1 MLLNPPGPSTRP
13 RTVEK
18 QNYGEGM
25 SEPTAPSIDNRVPAE
40 APSAN
45 GNGRGRVWG
54 WVLLVLVIV
63 GGVIAY
69 QLHARSQAASKDNGS
84 TSALSV
90 GVSTVEKKDVPYYLS
105 GLGSVTAFS
114 TVTVHSRVDGQLMDV
129 NFKEGQFVRAGD
141 VLANIDPRPYQVALT
156 QAEGQ
161 LAKDLASQA
170 DAKVDLGRYQQLWQ
184 EGVVPR
190 QQLDTQQATVGQFD
204 GAIQSDKAQIDN
216 EKLQLTY
223 CKVTS
228 PIDGRVG
235 LRLVDPGNIVH
246 AADANGILVI
256 TQVQPISVIFTLP
269 EDNIPQVTSVM
280 KKRQMTVE
288 AYGRDNKQLLATGKL
303 LTPDNQID
311 PTTGTLR
318 FKSEFTNQDSSL
330 WPNQFVNIRLFL
342 DVRQNAILVNSA
354 AIQKGAQG
362 AFVYI
367 VDANNQAQVRQVQ
380 VDFTEGNSTIVS
392 KGLSAGEIVVVD
404 GAEKLQS
411 GSPVEPHQAS
421 PNRSFSNS
429 PTGLAP

>member
-1 MLLNPPGPSTRP
+1 M
-13 RTVEK
+13 E
-18 QNYGEGM
+18 
-25 SEPTAPSIDNRVPAE
+25 NRVPTE
-40 APSAN
+40 APSA

-54 WVLLVLVIV
+54 WVLLLLVIV

-105 GLGSVTAFS
+105 GLGSVTAFN
-114 TVTVHSRVDGQLMDV
+114 TVTVHTRVDGQLMEV

-141 VLANIDPRPYQVALT
+141 VLATIDSRPYQVALD
-156 QAEGQ
+156 QAQGQ
-161 LAKDLASQA
+161 LSKDLASQA

-223 CKVTS
+223 CKITS

-246 AADANGILVI
+246 AADTNGMLVI

-269 EDNIPQVTSVM
+269 EDNIPAVISVM

-362 AFVYI
+362 AFVYL

-411 GSPVEPHQAS
+411 GSPVEPHQAN
-421 PNRSFSNS
+421 PNRSFSNN

>member
-1 MLLNPPGPSTRP
+1 
-13 RTVEK
+13 
-18 QNYGEGM
+18 M
-25 SEPTAPSIDNRVPAE
+25 SEPTALGVENRRSTQM
-40 APSAN
+40 PSAN

-54 WVLLVLVIV
+54 WVLLMLVIV

-84 TSALSV
+84 TAALSV
-90 GVSTVEKKDVPYYLS
+90 GVSTVEKKDMPYYLS
-105 GLGSVTAFS
+105 GLGSVTAFN
-114 TVTVHSRVDGQLMDV
+114 TVTLHTRVDGQLMDV

-141 VLANIDPRPYQVALT
+141 VLATIDPRPYQVALD
-156 QAEGQ
+156 QAQGQ
-161 LAKDLASQA
+161 LSKDLASQA

-216 EKLQLTY
+216 ERLQLTY
-223 CKVTS
+223 CKITS

-246 AADANGILVI
+246 AADTNGMLVI

-269 EDNIPQVTSVM
+269 EDNIPEVISVM
-280 KKRQMTVE
+280 KKRPMTVE

-354 AIQKGAQG
+354 AIQKGVQG
-362 AFVYI
+362 AFVYV

-404 GAEKLQS
+404 GAEKLQA
-411 GSPVEPHQAS
+411 GSPVEPHQPN
-421 PNRSFSNS
+421 PNRPSSNNTS
-429 PTGLAP
+429 GLAP

>member
-1 MLLNPPGPSTRP
+1 M
-13 RTVEK
+13 E
-18 QNYGEGM
+18 
-25 SEPTAPSIDNRVPAE
+25 NRVPTE
-40 APSAN
+40 TPSAAN
-45 GNGRGRVWG
+45 GPGRVWG
-54 WVLLVLVIV
+54 WVVLLLVIV

-84 TSALSV
+84 SSALSV
-90 GVSTVEKKDVPYYLS
+90 GVSTVERKDVPYYLS
-105 GLGSVTAFS
+105 GLGSVTAFN
-114 TVTVHSRVDGQLMDV
+114 TVTVHTRVDGQLMEV

-141 VLANIDPRPYQVALT
+141 VLATIDSRPYQVALD
-156 QAEGQ
+156 QAQGQ
-161 LAKDLASQA
+161 LSKDLASQA

-223 CKVTS
+223 CKITS

-246 AADANGILVI
+246 AADTNGMLVI

-269 EDNIPQVTSVM
+269 EDNIPAVISVM

-362 AFVYI
+362 AFVYL

-411 GSPVEPHQAS
+411 GSPVEPHQAN
-421 PNRSFSNS
+421 PNRSFSNN

>member
-1 MLLNPPGPSTRP
+1 
-13 RTVEK
+13 
-18 QNYGEGM
+18 M
-25 SEPTAPSIDNRVPAE
+25 SEPNVPGRENGVPTDTPSV
-40 APSAN
+40 N
-45 GNGRGRVWG
+45 GNVRGRVWG
-54 WVLLVLVIV
+54 WVLLLMVVV

-69 QLHARSQAASKDNGS
+69 QLHARSQAASKDNGT

-90 GVSTVEKKDVPYYLS
+90 GVSTVEKRDVPYYLS
-105 GLGSVTAFS
+105 GLGSVTAFN
-114 TVTVHSRVDGQLMDV
+114 TVTVHTRVDGQLMDV
-129 NFKEGQFVRAGD
+129 NFKEGQFVRSGD
-141 VLANIDPRPYQVALT
+141 VLATIDPRPYQVALD
-156 QAEGQ
+156 QAQGQ
-161 LAKDLASQA
+161 LSKDLASQA

-190 QQLDTQQATVGQFD
+190 QQLDTQQATVGQYD

-223 CKVTS
+223 CKITS

-246 AADANGILVI
+246 AADTNGMLVI

-269 EDNIPQVTSVM
+269 EDNIPEVITVM
-280 KKRQMTVE
+280 RKRQMTVE

-362 AFVYI
+362 AFVYV
-367 VDANNQAQVRQVQ
+367 VDANNQVQVRQVQ

-392 KGLSAGEIVVVD
+392 KGLQAGEIVVVD

-411 GSPVEPHQAS
+411 GSPVEPHQAN
-421 PNRSFSNS
+421 PNRSFSNN

>member
-1 MLLNPPGPSTRP
+1 
-13 RTVEK
+13 
-18 QNYGEGM
+18 M
-25 SEPTAPSIDNRVPAE
+25 SEPTVPSVESGAPAGT
-40 APSAN
+40 PSAN
-45 GNGRGRVWG
+45 GHGPSRVWG
-54 WVLLVLVIV
+54 WVLLLLVIV

-69 QLHARSQAASKDNGS
+69 QLHARSQAASKDTGNS
-84 TSALSV
+84 SAVSV

-105 GLGSVTAFS
+105 GLGTVTAFN
-114 TVTVHSRVDGQLMDV
+114 TVTVHTRVDGQLMNV
-129 NFKEGQFVRAGD
+129 NFKEGQFVRSGD
-141 VLANIDPRPYQVALT
+141 VLATIDPRPYQVALD
-156 QAEGQ
+156 QAQGQ
-161 LAKDLASQA
+161 LSKDMASQA
-170 DAKVDLGRYQQLWQ
+170 DARVDLGRYQQLWQ

-223 CKVTS
+223 CKISS

-246 AADANGILVI
+246 AADTSGMLVI
-256 TQVQPISVIFTLP
+256 TQVQPIAVIFTLP
-269 EDNIPQVTSVM
+269 EDNIPDVISVM
-280 KKRQMTVE
+280 KKRQLTVE
-288 AYGRDNKQLLATGKL
+288 AYGRDNKQLLASGKL

-318 FKSEFTNQDSSL
+318 FKSEFANQDSSL

-342 DVRQNAILVNSA
+342 DVRQSAIVVNSA

-362 AFVYI
+362 AFVYV
-367 VDANNQAQVRQVQ
+367 VDASNRAQVRQVQ

-392 KGLSAGEIVVVD
+392 KGLSASEVVVVD

-411 GSPVEPHQAS
+411 GSPVEPHQAN
-421 PNRSFSNS
+421 PNRSFSTS

>member
-1 MLLNPPGPSTRP
+1 
-13 RTVEK
+13 
-18 QNYGEGM
+18 M
-25 SEPTAPSIDNRVPAE
+25 SEPTVSSMENRAPSE
-40 APSAN
+40 TPSAN

-54 WVLLVLVIV
+54 WVLLLLVIV

-69 QLHARSQAASKDNGS
+69 QLHARSQAASKDSGS

-90 GVSTVEKKDVPYYLS
+90 GVSTVEKKNVPYYLS
-105 GLGSVTAFS
+105 GLGSVTAFN
-114 TVTVHSRVDGQLMDV
+114 TVTVHTRVDGQLMDV

-141 VLANIDPRPYQVALT
+141 VLATIDPRPYQVALD
-156 QAEGQ
+156 QAQGQ
-161 LAKDLASQA
+161 LSKDLASQA

-184 EGVVPR
+184 AGVVPR

-223 CKVTS
+223 CKIAS

-246 AADANGILVI
+246 AADTNGMLVI

-269 EDNIPQVTSVM
+269 EDNIPDVISVM

-362 AFVYI
+362 AFVYL
-367 VDANNQAQVRQVQ
+367 VDANNRAQVRQVQ

-392 KGLSAGEIVVVD
+392 HGLSAGEIVVVD

-411 GSPVEPHQAS
+411 GSPVEPHQAN
-421 PNRSFSNS
+421 PNRPFSNS
-429 PTGLAP
+429 PSGLAP